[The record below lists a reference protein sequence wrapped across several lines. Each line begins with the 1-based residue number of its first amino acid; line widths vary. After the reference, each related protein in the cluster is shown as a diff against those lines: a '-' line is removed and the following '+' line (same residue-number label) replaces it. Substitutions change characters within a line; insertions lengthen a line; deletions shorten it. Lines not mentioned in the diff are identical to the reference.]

1 MTAKMQKYPFP
12 EEHMGQENEPAKTQ
26 NIAVINCHINLI
38 KNNDD
43 ILTQHQIEKLEK
55 YTL

>member
-12 EEHMGQENEPAKTQ
+12 EEHMGQENEPAKRQ
-26 NIAVINCHINLI
+26 NIAVIVRFI

-43 ILTQHQIEKLEK
+43 IVTQHHIEKLQK